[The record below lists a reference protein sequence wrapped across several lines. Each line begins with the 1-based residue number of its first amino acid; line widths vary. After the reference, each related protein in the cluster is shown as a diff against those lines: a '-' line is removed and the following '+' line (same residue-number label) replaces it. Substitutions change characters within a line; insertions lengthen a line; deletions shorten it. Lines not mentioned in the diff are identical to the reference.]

1 VQVTDIANTVRRAV
15 DTTGG
20 LASVGRRQ
28 YTVRF
33 LGGFDTEELGDLIVA
48 RRGGQSIRLR
58 DVAEITTEL
67 YPRSGFMYRTGY
79 PAYYVQVQGKYGANT
94 VAILD
99 DINAMIDELNAGPLA
114 DANLQIVLSFDAS
127 VHIRRAIALVNG
139 CCLRCLR

>member
-99 DINAMIDELNAGPLA
+99 DINAMIDELNGASCAAGARP
-114 DANLQIVLSFDAS
+114 
-127 VHIRRAIALVNG
+127 
-139 CCLRCLR
+139 CLLR